1 MNTDGR
7 LLVFTLQGSEFA
19 LELAE
24 VAEIVEPPTL
34 FPIPRAPSCFNGV
47 MNSHGNLVPV
57 VDLAEFFGFG
67 ALAAGGK
74 ILVLDRQ
81 IANLAFRVEN
91 ILGIYTSDLVL
102 EEHPGDLQMV
112 AKILQFPDGE
122 IRRLEP
128 AGIVGK
134 LEEAITGR

>member
-1 MNTDGR
+1 MSVPGR
-7 LLVFTLQGSEFA
+7 LLVFMLQGTGFA

-24 VAEIVEPPTL
+24 VAEIVEPPPL
-34 FPIPRAPSCFNGV
+34 FPIPRVPSCFNGV
-47 MNSHGNLVPV
+47 MNSHGNLVPI
-57 VDLAEFFGFG
+57 VDLAEFFGLG

-91 ILGIYTSDLVL
+91 IRGIFTSELVL
-102 EEHPGDLQMV
+102 EEHPGDRQMV

-122 IRRLEP
+122 IQKLDL
-128 AGIVGK
+128 AGIVGQ
-134 LEEAITGR
+134 LEEAVTGC